1 MRIIEINAL
10 ENGGHRNQTWSEG
23 VALPEG
29 YAKIP
34 DNMETKNFP
43 FGEVTVK
50 NINGIMT
57 VTKWNA
63 LPIPESNEPEPIT
76 TQERLA
82 ALEAAMLEMAM
93 GGTE

>member
-10 ENGGHRNQTWSEG
+10 ENGGHRNQTWSDD

-29 YAKIP
+29 YARIP
-34 DNMETKNFP
+34 DDVETPNFP
-43 FGEVTVK
+43 FGEVTVER
-50 NINGIMT
+50 IEGVLT
-57 VTKWNA
+57 VTKWKA

-93 GGTE
+93 GGAE